1 MTDWE
6 KNNMARLSIKKEP
19 LALESQIRKV
29 CVCVSQTSLCSKEE
43 RIVNVFILKSN
54 ATIVASIKC

>member
-1 MTDWE
+1 
-6 KNNMARLSIKKEP
+6 MARLSIKKEP